1 MYSAV
6 LDENRISIVDRGL
19 AMTARIVLALVLAA
33 LLTAC
38 DPVGRAWKD
47 AESTNTIDAYQGF
60 IAEHPGSEYETRAIQ
75 HIDDLAWDAAS
86 TANTEDSYSAYI
98 ADYPDGAHRGEATEQ
113 LHKARVE
120 DFNVNFDAQLL
131 AFICHRDSAIATI
144 QGKSWDDV
152 KPRVGVVSGGL
163 DASSGTAILKAGSV
177 AVFEDPDQQFRI
189 FGVIATPQY
198 ALDAMPASLDGYEFE
213 PGVRIGL
220 VSGETLEYGDDG
232 WQLVA
237 EGDTG

>member
-60 IAEHPGSEYETRAIQ
+60 IAEHPGSEYETQAMQ

-86 TANTEDSYSAYI
+86 TTNTEDSYTAYI
-98 ADYPDGAHRGEATEQ
+98 TDHPDGAHLDAANEG
-113 LHKARVE
+113 LHKARVD
-120 DFNVNFDAQLL
+120 DFNANFDAQLL
-131 AFICHRDSAIATI
+131 AFICHKDSAIATI

-152 KPRVGVVSGGL
+152 KPRVGLVSGGM

-177 AVFEDPDQQFRI
+177 AVFEDPDGQFRI
-189 FGVIATPQY
+189 FGAIATPQY
-198 ALDAMPASLDGYEFE
+198 ALDAMPASLQSYEFE

-220 VSGETLEYGDDG
+220 VSGETLEYRDG
-232 WQLVA
+232 SWHLVA
-237 EGDTG
+237 EDDTG